1 MRHFKL
7 TILLCGFMWLCCSS
21 TQLFASQVVT
31 SGSIC
36 CLNPSTL
43 FLFANFELAG
53 SGFDVTGDFG
63 DIADAVN
70 WGVGLCY
77 ACQPGTLLGVW
88 GHTGGE
94 DFGGGTATIGS
105 TSYANLWWY
114 NPFQPTLYSAFQ
126 VTGPPILLTGP
137 GTFYGTF
144 SFTGFLC
151 GTMTDTDTS
160 CIVGLP
166 SLTGTGIVTVDVAAD
181 VDAGGQPALGVTQ
194 AGYTFT
200 PEPASWLLFGS
211 GAAGLAGIL
220 RRKLLL

>member
-1 MRHFKL
+1 MATFAALTHRHSF
-7 TILLCGFMWLCCSS
+7 CSR
-21 TQLFASQVVT
+21 
-31 SGSIC
+31 
-36 CLNPSTL
+36 TL
-43 FLFANFELAG
+43 SLAG

-88 GHTGGE
+88 GNTGGE
-94 DFGGGTATIGS
+94 DFGAGTATIG
-105 TSYANLWWY
+105 TTNYPAVWWFNVY
-114 NPFQPTLYSAFQ
+114 QPYLYSVFH

-137 GTFYGTF
+137 GTFHGTF

-151 GTMTDTDTS
+151 GSFTDTDTT
-160 CIVGLP
+160 CGVDLP
-166 SLTGTGIVTVDVAAD
+166 NLTGSGIVTVEVAAD
-181 VDAGGQPALGVTQ
+181 VDANGNSALGVTS

-211 GAAGLAGIL
+211 GALGLGGLVYRRL
-220 RRKLLL
+220 RIMSVP